1 MERPKRCTRSPI
13 IFSSAS
19 TDGSRTRLACWRWR
33 LAIANFKDCF
43 GGTPKPTRETRALP
57 RRDQRKIRVDFF
69 RNIGCKT
76 AFQFQHGSEG
86 NHRRIIRAQPGLS
99 TFEFKS
105 FLLAGVAKLSSQFLI
120 ATDAAAH
127 RDKNDIV
134 LLRGRD
140 CLAHKDIDN
149 RLLKRRAEICQ
160 EFVVLS

>member
-1 MERPKRCTRSPI
+1 PSKPLSEMSEHPGRYQ
-13 IFSSAS
+13 
-19 TDGSRTRLACWRWR
+19 RT
-33 LAIANFKDCF
+33 
-43 GGTPKPTRETRALP
+43 
-57 RRDQRKIRVDFF
+57 IRVDFF

-99 TFEFKS
+99 AFEFKS

-120 ATDAAAH
+120 ATDATAH

-134 LLRGRD
+134 LLRGHD

-149 RLLKRRAEICQ
+149 RLLK
-160 EFVVLS
+160 